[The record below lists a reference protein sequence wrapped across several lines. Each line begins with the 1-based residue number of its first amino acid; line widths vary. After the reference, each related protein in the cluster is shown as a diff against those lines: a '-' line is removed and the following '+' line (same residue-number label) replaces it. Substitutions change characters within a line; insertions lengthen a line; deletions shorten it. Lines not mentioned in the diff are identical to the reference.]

1 MFKGSVICLRAK
13 VAIKKGTFFRKI
25 VKLYKLFS
33 ILLPHV
39 ISFLLIS
46 ASSKTSKG
54 FKFKAQSTVWHD
66 IFAGSNF
73 SDFCDFS
80 SDLQK

>member
-13 VAIKKGTFFRKI
+13 VATEKGTFFRKM
-25 VKLYKLFS
+25 VKLHKLFS

-46 ASSKTSKG
+46 ASSRTSKG
-54 FKFKAQSTVWHD
+54 LKFKAQPTVWHD
-66 IFAGSNF
+66 ILADYNF

>member
-13 VAIKKGTFFRKI
+13 VAIEKGT
-25 VKLYKLFS
+25 S
-33 ILLPHV
+33 ILFPHV

-54 FKFKAQSTVWHD
+54 FKFKAQPTVWHD
-66 IFAGSNF
+66 ILAGSNF

-80 SDLQK
+80 SDLKK